1 MLLNKMVV
9 ARCLRVRMAVFLFLQ
24 YAYVDVKDVT
34 DKEQHE
40 K

>member
-34 DKEQHE
+34 DNEQHE